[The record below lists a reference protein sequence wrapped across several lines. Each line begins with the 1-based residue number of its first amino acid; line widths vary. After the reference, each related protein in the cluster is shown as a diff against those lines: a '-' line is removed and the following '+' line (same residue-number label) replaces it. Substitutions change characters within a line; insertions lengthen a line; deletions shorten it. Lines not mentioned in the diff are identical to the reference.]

1 MLSDALHFVI
11 TMCLKMKE
19 KTKIPSTLVN
29 LINGDFGVVLELSL
43 LAFNIKE
50 VIGGVGVFSF
60 FSKEI

>member
-1 MLSDALHFVI
+1 
-11 TMCLKMKE
+11 MKE